1 METKGQVMGKWQNL
15 EKAFLDGVGEYDIP
29 EILPVYELPDINK
42 WIEFDYCNRYRS
54 DRYDRSRV
62 GVHFFEDDYKFE
74 RIWTSIDR
82 YAEQLQ
88 QFGCVMS
95 PDFSMYIDFP
105 KAVRIYNKYRNH
117 YVARYYQECYNMTVI
132 PTIMFGFEDSYDWV
146 FDGYPKESIVAIST
160 VGLLQDKEMRNMFL
174 KAYNEMMSRLQP
186 SKILLFTRQLIEL
199 PGDVEYIRWELHKGD
214 QLNGKR

>member
-1 METKGQVMGKWQNL
+1 MGKWQNL
-15 EKAFLDGVGEYDIP
+15 EKAFFDGVGEYDIP
-29 EILPVYELPDINK
+29 EILPVYELPELDR
-42 WIEFDYCNRYRS
+42 WIEFDYCNRFRA
-54 DRYDRSRV
+54 DRYDRSKV

-74 RIWTSIDR
+74 RVWTSLDR
-82 YAEQLQ
+82 YAELLS

-95 PDFSMYIDFP
+95 PDFSMYVDFP

-117 YVARYYQECYNMTVI
+117 YIARYYQECYNMTVI

-160 VGLLQDKEMRNMFL
+160 VGLLQNKEMNVMFH
-174 KAYNEMMSRLQP
+174 KAYNEMINRLQP

-199 PGDVEYIRWELHKGD
+199 PGNVEYVRWELHKGD